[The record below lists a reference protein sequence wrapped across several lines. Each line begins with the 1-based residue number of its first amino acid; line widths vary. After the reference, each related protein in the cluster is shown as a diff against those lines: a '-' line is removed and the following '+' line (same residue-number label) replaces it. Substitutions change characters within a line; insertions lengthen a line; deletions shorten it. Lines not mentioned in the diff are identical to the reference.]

1 MLVKAGHA
9 GVLAS
14 MKKTT
19 GGGSVDFF
27 LLYVGPYV
35 D

>member
-14 MKKTT
+14 MKKPRA
-19 GGGSVDFF
+19 GEVWIF